1 MIEEKWPEYRDTQ
14 VRSPYATMAL
24 KAVGPKTATLAT
36 FTMNFQF
43 LGGTVVLLLMSAEM
57 TDSILSEH
65 VHGVRLCEWILIIG
79 FCLLPMTFLGS
90 PVDFW
95 PVAVTAMSATAISSV
110 LVTYSAFSAYDSQ
123 VCVVDSFL
131 TSRGRYYSSEE
142 RVTICWLRNVTSVFN
157 CYITNTSRILHFY
170 NTNASFIH
178 HFYITHTSIIHH
190 L

>member
-1 MIEEKWPEYRDTQ
+1 MIEEKWPEYRDTK

-43 LGGTVVLLLMSAEM
+43 LGGTVVLLLLSAEM
-57 TDSILSEH
+57 TDSILSQY

-79 FCLLPMTFLGS
+79 FCLLPMTFFGS

-110 LVTYSAFSAYDSQ
+110 LVTYSAFSEYDSK
-123 VCVVDSFL
+123 VCCKFKDIF
-131 TSRGRYYSSEE
+131 SRDNLQS
-142 RVTICWLRNVTSVFN
+142 L
-157 CYITNTSRILHFY
+157 
-170 NTNASFIH
+170 
-178 HFYITHTSIIHH
+178 
-190 L
+190 